1 MELQEHDI
9 ALLEAYLAGE
19 LAGEDLRACEAR
31 LQAEPALADA
41 LVMLRA
47 MGPATRHTA
56 QSSLR
61 QEMKAAKA
69 AAIAAGMSTYQ
80 PSINIP
86 KPGSN
91 FLGRLLKWLLSL
103 AVTAGVAW
111 LIWKYVLHE
120 RLPGQLTTFETT
132 ETQTQTV
139 TSDTTIRRD
148 TVWGTS
154 PGGRNHDR
162 MEAPGPSE
170 DLGPASSPVNHGQ

>member
-1 MELQEHDI
+1 MELQEQDI

-61 QEMKAAKA
+61 QEMQAAKA

-86 KPGSN
+86 KSGGN
-91 FLGRLLKWLLSL
+91 FLGKLFRFLFSL
-103 AVTAGVAW
+103 A
-111 LIWKYVLHE
+111 
-120 RLPGQLTTFETT
+120 
-132 ETQTQTV
+132 
-139 TSDTTIRRD
+139 
-148 TVWGTS
+148 
-154 PGGRNHDR
+154 
-162 MEAPGPSE
+162 
-170 DLGPASSPVNHGQ
+170 